1 MRHICFIERIS
12 FNHLKTKEH
21 GLLRTLELRQIG
33 NDFSKGAV
41 WKCILSQAVPMTV
54 AQLVQLLYN
63 VVDRIYIGHLPGASS
78 LALTGVGLVFPL
90 VTFVAA
96 FTNLFGMGGGPLCSI
111 ARGAGEHDRAEK
123 IMGHSFAMLA
133 GSSLLLMVL
142 CYAFR
147 RPVLFAFGASDA
159 TYVYANEYLRVYLL
173 GTPFIM
179 IATGMNHF
187 INAQGFARVGMMSTA
202 IGAVINLILDPI
214 FIYLFDL
221 GVAGAAVATVISQ
234 GCSAVWVMG
243 FLLGKRSEMKLR
255 RRYFKL
261 ELPIVKE
268 ILGLGSA
275 GFMLHGTNCAVQ
287 VVCNATLK
295 QYGGDIYVGVMTV
308 LNSIREIVSM
318 PVMGITNGTQPVI
331 GFNYGAKKYHRVRQ
345 GIVFTTLVGAV
356 YTTVA
361 WLMVMVMPEVFIR
374 LFNDEAEML
383 HCGVDALKLYFFGF
397 FMMSFQFAG
406 QSTFTGLGRSKSAVF
421 FSLLR
426 KAFIVVPL
434 TLVLPKIG
442 GLGVDGVFLAEPISN
457 AIGGLACY
465 VTMMFTVW
473 RELGKKEKLLEEI

>member
-1 MRHICFIERIS
+1 MQKI
-12 FNHLKTKEH
+12 K
-21 GLLRTLELRQIG
+21 

-41 WKCILSQAVPMTV
+41 WKCILSQAVPITI
-54 AQLVQLLYN
+54 AQLVQMLYN

-78 LALTGVGLVFPL
+78 LALTGVGLVFPV

-111 ARGAGEHDRAEK
+111 ARGAGQHERAEK

-133 GSSLLLMVL
+133 GSSLILMVL
-142 CYAFR
+142 CYLFR
-147 RPVLFAFGASDA
+147 RPVLYAFGASDA

-179 IATGMNHF
+179 IATGMNNF
-187 INAQGFARVGMMSTA
+187 INAQGFARVGMMSTML
-202 IGAVINLILDPI
+202 GAVVNLVLDPI
-214 FIYLFDL
+214 FIYGLDM
-221 GVAGAAVATVISQ
+221 GVTGAAVATVISQ
-234 GCSAVWVMG
+234 GCSALWVMG
-243 FLLGKRSEMKLR
+243 FLLGKRSMLRLR
-255 RRYFKL
+255 RCHLRLQFPL
-261 ELPIVKE
+261 VREIV
-268 ILGLGSA
+268 GLGTA
-275 GFMLHGTNCAVQ
+275 GFIMQGTNCAVQ

-308 LNSIREIVSM
+308 LNSVREIVSM
-318 PVMGITNGTQPVI
+318 PVMGITHGSQPVL
-331 GFNYGAKKYHRVRQ
+331 GYNYGAKQYHRVRQ
-345 GIVFTTLVGAV
+345 GIVFTSIVGAV
-356 YTTVA
+356 YTTLT
-361 WLMVMVMPEVFIR
+361 WILIMVMPEVFIR
-374 LFNDEAEML
+374 LFNDEAEMIL
-383 HCGVDALKLYFFGF
+383 YGVDALKLYFFGF

-434 TLVLPKIG
+434 TLLLPKIG

-465 VTMMFTVW
+465 VAMMLTVW
-473 RELGKKEKLLEEI
+473 RELGRQEKTAVNGG